1 MPEITLAAEVGRTTG
16 SSATRRLRAE
26 GKIPGVLYGHG
37 MDPVPVAVDAR
48 EFRVAMSGDA
58 GLNTLLSLVVD
69 GRDHLTMARDV
80 QRHPV
85 RNTVTHVDFQIV
97 RRDEVITA
105 EVPVALVGEAVE
117 VNHGDGIVDQ
127 LLFALSVKARPAD
140 IPSSVELDISALTIG
155 SSLHVSDIEL
165 PSGVGSDVDPD
176 TPVVSGVPPRVQ
188 AVAEEAAEG
197 VPEGGAAPEAAEA
210 PSES

>member
-37 MDPVPVAVDAR
+37 IDPVPLAVDAR
-48 EFRVAMSGDA
+48 AFRTAMSGEA
-58 GLNTLLSLVVD
+58 GLNTLLSLEVE
-69 GRDHLTMARDV
+69 GRSHLTLARDI

-85 RNTVTHVDFQIV
+85 RNTVAHIDFQIV

-105 EVPVALVGEAVE
+105 EVPVVLVGEPVE

-127 LLFALSVKARPAD
+127 LLFTLSVKARPSD
-140 IPSSVELDISALTIG
+140 IPSSVDLDISSLTIG
-155 SSLHVSDIEL
+155 SSLHVSDIAL
-165 PSGVGSDVDPD
+165 AAGVEVDIDPD
-176 TPVVSGVPPRVQ
+176 TPVVSGIPPRVQ
-188 AVAEEAAEG
+188 TAGEEGAAAEG
-197 VPEGGAAPEAAEA
+197 EATSGSAEA
-210 PSES
+210 QASEH